1 MKKSQINDY
10 DDSLIFKYINP
21 NDNDLLSNF
30 NSDDLKDLLFLIDEY
45 YLEYRKILG
54 IEDYIT
60 FGAELE
66 IEHANK
72 KAIEKLLNKYS
83 LLDKWKIKYD
93 ASLDDGI
100 EINSPVLIDTQS
112 YWNELYTICF
122 ICKDNS
128 KIVGHSGGHVHIGTQ
143 ILGNNFKYWVNFFK
157 LWSTYENIVYRF
169 TYGDYLTERKSI
181 SFALPI
187 AGILWEKCK
196 KINTDDL
203 KKFIGSVSVER
214 NQAVNFDNIRDLDNY
229 AKKNT
234 IEFRCPNGTLNP
246 IIWQNNINLL
256 IKLLLYCK
264 NDNFNNDVI
273 ENRREYNQKECY
285 SLNIYKEIYLS
296 QALELADLI
305 FSNNQDKVYFLRQY
319 LKNFDSSNEQ
329 MKKAKVF
336 TKK

>member
-1 MKKSQINDY
+1 MKNVRKNYY
-10 DDSLIFKYINP
+10 DSNLIFKYIYP
-21 NDNDLLSNF
+21 DSNDELSSLSSNDLN
-30 NSDDLKDLLFLIDEY
+30 DLIFLINEY
-45 YLEYRKILG
+45 YLEYRKTLG
-54 IEDYIT
+54 LEKDIT
-60 FGAELE
+60 FGIELE
-66 IEHANK
+66 MEYVK
-72 KAIEKLLNKYS
+72 KNIIKDRLNNNTFYKWNLKSDTS
-83 LLDKWKIKYD
+83 LEQGL
-93 ASLDDGI
+93 
-100 EINSPVLIDTQS
+100 EINSPVLIDIEKHWS
-112 YWNELYTICF
+112 ELEQICD

-128 KIVGHSGGHVHIGTQ
+128 KIASHCGGHVHIGTQ

-203 KKFIGSVSVER
+203 KKFITSISKER
-214 NQAVNFDNIRDLDNY
+214 NRAINFGNIKSFDSY
-229 AKKNT
+229 AEKNT

-273 ENRREYNQKECY
+273 ETRREYNQKECY
-285 SLNIYKEIYLS
+285 SLNIYKEIYFS